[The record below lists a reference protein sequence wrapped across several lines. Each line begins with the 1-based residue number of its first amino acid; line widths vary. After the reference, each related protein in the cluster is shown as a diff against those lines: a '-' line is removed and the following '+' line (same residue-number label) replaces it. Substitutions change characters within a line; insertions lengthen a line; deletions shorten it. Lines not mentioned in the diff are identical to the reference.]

1 MPVPCIYKG
10 ADMKIG
16 ITCYPTFG
24 GSGVIATEIGLAL
37 AKRGHQIHFISYD
50 MPRRLNVFAENIFYH
65 EVEVREYPL
74 FEFQPYALSLASK
87 MVEVSTYEK
96 LDLLHVHYA
105 VPHATSAYLARQILG
120 DASPKIITTLHGTD
134 ITLIGQDPGYLP
146 ITKFSIMQSDGVTCP
161 SLFLRKATYEQL
173 SVPENFPIEVIPNF
187 VDTEVF
193 KPYDDDLPHPAS
205 TLLGHCPRK
214 NGTKILVHVS
224 NFRPVKRIKDII
236 LTFSKVLKETPAHLI
251 LIGDGPE
258 RSSAEAL
265 CRELGIGE
273 SVCFLGRQESF
284 IPWLQSADL
293 FLLPSELESFGL
305 AALEAMSC
313 GVPVIAT
320 NVQGIPEVVMDGVT
334 GFLSSVGDTDDMA
347 SKALKIL
354 KEPGLHNTMSKNAR
368 KLVLDNYKMD
378 RILDQYLAYYE
389 VVMKGTSKA

>member
-1 MPVPCIYKG
+1 
-10 ADMKIG
+10 MKIG

-24 GSGVIATEIGLAL
+24 GSGVVATEIGLAL

-50 MPRRLNVFAENIFYH
+50 IPGRLTGYYENVFFH
-65 EVEVREYPL
+65 EVEVREYSL

-87 MVEVSTYEK
+87 MVEVSNYEK

-120 DASPKIITTLHGTD
+120 DSSPKIITTLHGTD

-146 ITKFSIMQSDGVTCP
+146 ITKFSIMESDGVTCP
-161 SLFLRKATYEQL
+161 SQFLKEATYERLQ
-173 SVPENFPIEVIPNF
+173 VPEHFPIEIIPNF
-187 VDTEVF
+187 INPEIF
-193 KPYDDDLPHPAS
+193 KPFDFETPHPAS

-214 NGTKILVHVS
+214 SGTKILVHVS
-224 NFRPVKRIKDII
+224 NFRPVKRIKDVIK
-236 LTFSKVLKETPAHLI
+236 TFSLIQKEISAHLV

-258 RSSAEAL
+258 RSSAEIL
-265 CRELGIGE
+265 TRELGIAD

-320 NVQGIPEVVMDGVT
+320 NVQGIPEVVVHGKT
-334 GFLSSVGDTDDMA
+334 GFLSNVGDIEDMA
-347 SKALKIL
+347 KNSLKIL
-354 KEPGLHNTMSKNAR
+354 SDKELHEQLKTDSRALAVEKFNVTT
-368 KLVLDNYKMD
+368 
-378 RILDQYLAYYE
+378 IIDQYLDYYKRILE
-389 VVMKGTSKA
+389 S